1 MIVRHPSRFLN
12 SLSTLLSIALM
23 SLCLALPTFAEESEL
38 KKTLFASATGA
49 LKEANKV
56 QGSILA
62 PVSYGKGADLYRSAE
77 KRFEKNRRVSTIEA
91 ELAEAAQYFRQATK
105 AAKITQLTFKSTIQ
119 ARKDAEGVGAEKLA
133 GEEWRKAEERF
144 LLATRTLETGNMAR
158 AKTRASDAEKIY
170 RDAEL
175 TAIKGNY
182 LNQTRAM
189 IEKANKMKVKKFAPD
204 TLARATELLATAE
217 KELSENR
224 YDTDYPRSLV
234 KEAFYQAKHSI
245 YLAQQIQALDEREI
259 SAEQLILKME
269 QPVAS
274 IAGNLDLVAE
284 FDQGFEAPVAAINEK
299 IEALQ
304 NDSYELGELKNKMSA
319 LEQDYAMLEN
329 KLGIQSERLQME
341 EEARERIQRITEYFE
356 RDEAIVLRQGNDVLI
371 RVVGLNFNPGSAQIN
386 SENFALLSKLEQAI
400 NAYPDYTV
408 VVEGHTD
415 SFGSDATNQALSLD
429 RARAVRQYFLVN
441 MDNFSASR
449 SEAFGY
455 GESRPIANNET
466 PEGRKRNRRIDLL
479 LKAPSS

>member
-1 MIVRHPSRFLN
+1 MPFSKKSVFACIVL
-12 SLSTLLSIALM
+12 LLTLPFSSVYAD
-23 SLCLALPTFAEESEL
+23 EL
-38 KKTLFASATGA
+38 KDTLFASSTSA
-49 LKEANKV
+49 LKEANKY

-62 PVSYGKGADLYRSAE
+62 PVSYGKGADLYREAE
-77 KRFEKNRRVSTIEA
+77 KRYENNQKVARIEQD
-91 ELAEAAQYFRQATK
+91 LTQAAAHFRQAAK
-105 AAKITQLTFKSTIQ
+105 VAKIAQLTFKTTLQ
-119 ARKDAEGVGAEKLA
+119 ARSDAISVGAEKLSPA
-133 GEEWRKAEERF
+133 EWKKAETKF
-144 LLATRTLETGNMAR
+144 LLASRTLETGNMAR
-158 AKTRASDAEKIY
+158 AKSRATEAEQIY

-175 TAIKGNY
+175 IAIKGNY
-182 LNQTRAM
+182 LNQTRDM
-189 IEKANKMKVKKFAPD
+189 IAKANKLKVKKYAPK
-204 TLARATELLATAE
+204 TLERATKLLIAAE

-245 YLAQQIQALDEREI
+245 YLAKQLEALNKKQI
-259 SAEQLILKME
+259 SAEQLILNME
-269 QPVAS
+269 TPVAS

-284 FDQGFEAPVAAINEK
+284 FDQGFEGPVAAINEK

-304 NDSYELGELKNKMSA
+304 NDSYELGELKVRTEK
-319 LEQDYAMLEN
+319 LESDYALLEN
-329 KLGIQSERLQME
+329 KSGIQSERLLLE
-341 EEARERIQRITEYFE
+341 EQARERIQRVTEYF
-356 RDEAIVLRQGNDVLI
+356 RKDEAVVLSQGNNVLI

-386 SENFALLSKLEQAI
+386 TANYGLLNKLEQAI
-400 NAYPDYTV
+400 NLYSDYTV

-415 SFGSDATNQALSLD
+415 SFGSDASNQALSLD

-479 LKAPSS
+479 LKPPTK